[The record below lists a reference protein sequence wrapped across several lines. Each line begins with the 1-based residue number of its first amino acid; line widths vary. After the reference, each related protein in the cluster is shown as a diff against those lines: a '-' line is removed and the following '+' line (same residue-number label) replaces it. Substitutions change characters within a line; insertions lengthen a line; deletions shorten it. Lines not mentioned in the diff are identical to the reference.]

1 MDKTTIAIVILNWNG
16 EKLFPRFLP
25 SVIENSHDDG
35 IEIIVADNG
44 SSDGSIQLLKKDFP
58 QVKILELEENYGFAR
73 GYNEALKQIESEYYI
88 LLNSDVEVTPG
99 WINPIIQIFKENPE
113 VAAVQPKILSWNK
126 KDEFEYAGAAGGHI
140 DKLGFPFCRGR
151 VLNVNEKDEG
161 QYDEV
166 ASIFWA
172 SGACMAVRSAL
183 FHKAGGFDSDFWAH
197 MEEIDL
203 CWRLKSMGYK
213 IMYTPYSKVFH
224 LGGASLSYDNPRK
237 LYLNFRNSLWL
248 LYKNLPSKKFCKVMV
263 TRLLLDGLAAFKL
276 LAEGNAKGFMSVLKA
291 HYSYYKSLPILRKKR
306 KELMN
311 ISSQK
316 WHDEIHYKS
325 IIWKFYLEGKRKFS
339 EME

>member
-1 MDKTTIAIVILNWNG
+1 MEQTTIAIVILNWNG
-16 EKLFPRFLP
+16 EELLPKFLP
-25 SVIENSHDDG
+25 SVIENSQ
-35 IEIIVADNG
+35 IEGVKIIVADNG
-44 SSDGSIQLLKKDFP
+44 STDNSLQTLQDYP
-58 QVKILELEENYGFAR
+58 QVEILDLKENFGFAK
-73 GYNEALKQIESEYYI
+73 GYNEALKQIEAKYYI

-99 WINPIIQIFKENPE
+99 WMDSLITVMDENPN
-113 VAAVQPKILSWNK
+113 VAAVQPKILNWHK

-161 QYDEV
+161 QYDEY

-172 SGACMAVRSAL
+172 SGACMAIKADL

-213 IMYTPYSKVFH
+213 IMYTPYSKVYH
-224 LGGASLSYDNPRK
+224 LGGGSLSYDNPKK
-237 LYLNFRNSLWL
+237 LFLNFRNSLWL
-248 LYKNLPSKKFCKVMV
+248 LHKNLPKNKLLKVMFV
-263 TRLLLDGLAAFKL
+263 RMLLDGTAAFKL
-276 LAEGNAKGFMSVLKA
+276 LSEGNGSGFMSVAKA
-291 HYSYYKSLPILRKKR
+291 HYSYYKSLPILNQKR
-306 KELMN
+306 KDLMN

-325 IIWKFYLEGKRKFS
+325 IIWKFYLERKRKFT
-339 EME
+339 EMQ